1 MDEEVQGE
9 ASLATPLDKLAKIY
23 IKMRDKRDALRREYE
38 STDGAIKEQMEIL
51 EATMLDA
58 CKEMKADSVKTK
70 EGTIIRSIKTRYWT
84 NDWDSMYKFI
94 KEHDAFG
101 MLEKRIAQTNTKN
114 FLEENPELLPMGLN
128 LDSEYTVTVRRPK
141 GN

>member
-51 EATMLDA
+51 EASMLDA

-114 FLEENPELLPMGLN
+114 FLEENPGILPMGLN

>member
-23 IKMRDKRDALRREYE
+23 IKMRDKRDALRRAYE

>member
-101 MLEKRIAQTNTKN
+101 LLEKRIAQTNTKN
-114 FLEENPELLPMGLN
+114 FLSENPEILPMGLN

>member
-1 MDEEVQGE
+1 MDKQVQSE
-9 ASLATPLDKLAKIY
+9 APPTAIDKLAKVYLKI
-23 IKMRDKRDALRREYE
+23 RDARDILKRNYE
-38 STDGAIKEQMEIL
+38 AEDDKIKSQMEIL
-51 EATMLDA
+51 EAEMLSL
-58 CKEMKADSVKTK
+58 CKASNAESIKTK
-70 EGTIIRSIKTRYWT
+70 EGTIIRSVKTRYWT

-101 MLEKRIAQTNTKN
+101 LLEKRIAQTNTKN
-114 FLEENPELLPMGLN
+114 FLSENPEILPMGLN

>member
-1 MDEEVQGE
+1 MDEQVQSE
-9 ASLATPLDKLAKIY
+9 ATPTPIDKLAKVY
-23 IKMRDKRDALRREYE
+23 LKMRDARDELKREYE
-38 STDGAIKEQMEIL
+38 AKDSTIKTQMEIL
-51 EATMLDA
+51 EAEMLGL
-58 CKEMKADSVKTK
+58 CKASNADSVKTK

-101 MLEKRIAQTNTKN
+101 LLEKRIAQTNTKN
-114 FLEENPELLPMGLN
+114 FLTENPELLPMGLN